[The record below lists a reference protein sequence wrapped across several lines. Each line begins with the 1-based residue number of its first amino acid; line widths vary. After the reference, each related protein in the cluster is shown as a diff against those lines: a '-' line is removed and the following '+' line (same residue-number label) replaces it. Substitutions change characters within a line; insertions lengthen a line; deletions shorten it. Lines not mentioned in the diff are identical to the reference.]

1 MKRRKQTDL
10 YVGLS
15 PNAHRH
21 PILAAIGRV
30 LYRWRWQLTPLFV
43 ALPPPFLG
51 WGLALLWAHA
61 DVGWFIAVFAVATAC
76 VACWLIV
83 GMRRLY
89 DRVYAA
95 TVAALTL
102 GWLLAVAMHPG
113 MGRLY
118 GIWSLAWPVVGLGWW
133 CGPAL
138 RSAATLD
145 RMRQRWASVAELA
158 GIAGA
163 TLTNVKNTTVGR
175 VLTVVLPG
183 NHTARDVNRDRI
195 ESGYQYRRGSVT
207 VVPDKANARRVDL
220 HVVDRDP
227 WDGGRTIA
235 HPAIAALPDV
245 DPPDVDPADGDE
257 TTNVLHLDP
266 TRTESTGDAA

>member
-1 MKRRKQTDL
+1 VRRRKHHDL
-10 YVGLS
+10 TVGIN
-15 PNAHRH
+15 PTAHRH
-21 PILAAIGRV
+21 PLLHLIASV

-43 ALPPPFLG
+43 ALSLPIVG
-51 WGLALLWAHA
+51 WCLALLWAHA
-61 DVGWFIAVFAVATAC
+61 DMGWFIAVFAVAAAC

-83 GMRRLY
+83 GMTRAY
-89 DRVYAA
+89 DRIYTA
-95 TVAALTL
+95 TVTL
-102 GWLLAVAMHPG
+102 VAFGWLLALAWHPG
-113 MGRLY
+113 SRFLY
-118 GIWSLAWPVVGLGWW
+118 GLWALLWPVVGLGWW

-145 RMRQRWASVAELA
+145 RMRKRWDSVADLA

-163 TLTNVKNTTVGR
+163 RLTGVKNTAVGR

-183 NHTARDVNRDRI
+183 NNTARDVNRDRI

-227 WDGGRTIA
+227 WSSGRSIA
-235 HPAIAALPDV
+235 HPAIVALPDL
-245 DPPDVDPADGDE
+245 DPSTGDD
-257 TTNVLHLDP
+257 TTNVLPLD
-266 TRTESTGDAA
+266 TSSTEATGDAA

>member
-21 PILAAIGRV
+21 PIAHGLAR
-30 LYRWRWQLTPLFV
+30 LTYRWRWQLTPLYV
-43 ALPPPFLG
+43 ALPLPFAG

-76 VACWLIV
+76 VACWLIF

-95 TVAALTL
+95 TVALLTL
-102 GWLLAVAMHPG
+102 GWLLTLAMHPG
-113 MGRLY
+113 TGRLY
-118 GIWSLAWPVVGLGWW
+118 GIWALAWPVVGLGWW

-145 RMRQRWASVAELA
+145 RMRQRWASVADMA

-207 VVPDKANARRVDL
+207 VVPDKANARRIDL

-227 WDGGRTIA
+227 WESGRTIA
-235 HPAIAALPDV
+235 HPAIAALPDI
-245 DPPDVDPADGDE
+245 DPTDSGDD

-266 TRTESTGDAA
+266 TRTDTESTGDAA